1 MKNPALVL
9 ALLLSATISALAQSN
24 QSRIVDLDG
33 NGIAGVQVV
42 GTTICY
48 RDPSPPRMEGM
59 SVLTDAD
66 GRLTWPGPSLIN
78 GCLGPTF
85 TVFTLKKAGYTF
97 TRTEFMARHEAQF
110 ATYPPYDDRLPL
122 IQGTALPSWVSVSAA
137 SFGAK
142 QNEAPTTLVSTQF
155 IASEMIVAGFGVGL
169 ATMTEA
175 AAQTLPTTLAGRR
188 VLIKDSAGTEKA
200 AKLFF
205 VSPTQI
211 NYVVPE
217 GLADGL
223 AQIRL
228 VDDSGALIKIGLT
241 EIRKIAPSVFTAN
254 ADGQGAPAGFLTR
267 VKPGNVHSIEPV
279 AQFDDAQQKFIPSPI
294 DLGPES
300 EFIVLAVFGTG
311 WRQFGSLSNTK
322 VTIGGVDCPVEYVG
336 KQPTFEGLDQI
347 NARLPRALI
356 GKGEVDVTIS
366 FGSPYIP
373 INPVKLKFK

>member
-33 NGIAGVQVV
+33 NGIAGVEVN

-48 RDPSPPRMEGM
+48 RDPSPPRMMG
-59 SVLTDAD
+59 SSILTDTD
-66 GRLTWPGPSLIN
+66 GRFIWPGPTLIN

-85 TVFTLKKAGYTF
+85 TVFTLKKEGYTF
-97 TRTEFMARHEAQF
+97 TRTGFMARPDAQF
-110 ATYPPYDDRLPL
+110 ATYPPHDDRLPL
-122 IQGTALPSWVSVSAA
+122 IQGTSLPSWVSVSAA

-142 QNEAPTTLVSTQF
+142 QNQAPTVLVSTQF
-155 IASEMIVAGFGVGL
+155 IASEMIVAGFGADL
-169 ATMTEA
+169 AATTEA
-175 AAQTLPTTLAGRR
+175 ATQSLPTTLAGRK
-188 VLIKDSAGTEKA
+188 VLVKDSAGVEKA

-228 VDDSGALIKIGLT
+228 VDENGALVKIGLT
-241 EIRKIAPSVFTAN
+241 EIRKIVPSVFTAN

-267 VKPGNVHSIEPV
+267 VKPGNVQSIEPV
-279 AQFDDAQQKFIPSPI
+279 AQFDDVQRKFLPSLI

-300 EFIVLAVFGTG
+300 EFVVLAVFGTG

-322 VTIGGVDCPVEYVG
+322 VTIGGIDCPVEYVG

-347 NARLPRALI
+347 NARLPRTLI
-356 GKGEVDVTIS
+356 GKGEVDVIIS

-373 INPVKLKFK
+373 INPVKLKFR